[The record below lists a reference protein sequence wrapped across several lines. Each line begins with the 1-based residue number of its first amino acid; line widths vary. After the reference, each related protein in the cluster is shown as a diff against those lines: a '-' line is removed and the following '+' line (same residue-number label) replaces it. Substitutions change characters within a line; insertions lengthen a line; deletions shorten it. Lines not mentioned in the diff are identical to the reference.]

1 VAKRL
6 IGSGCC
12 FGCEWGRLSRDRC
25 IRWVSNGKGQFW
37 GKCGAS
43 RCNQWGLCGMVI
55 LCLRDGDAA
64 LPKLLSDFLFTSLL
78 IYFCE
83 NRPRLQDIMCRI
95 GVGFID
101 RSVVI

>member
-1 VAKRL
+1 MDPDAVSGVSGVGCRG
-6 IGSGCC
+6 IGVLDGCRMGRGS
-12 FGCEWGRLSRDRC
+12 FG
-25 IRWVSNGKGQFW
+25 